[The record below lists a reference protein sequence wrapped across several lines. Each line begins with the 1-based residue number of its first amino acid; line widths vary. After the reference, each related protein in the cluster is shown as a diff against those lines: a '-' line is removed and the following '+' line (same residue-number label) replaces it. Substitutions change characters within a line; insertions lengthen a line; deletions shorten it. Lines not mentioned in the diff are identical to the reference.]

1 MIWYQRQA
9 YFCNWRTYASMIVSL
24 ARGALICLECN
35 FYLSFYHPLLIINCL
50 RPSCNLVLW
59 KGGLKKNVV
68 RGRSAV
74 SILCS
79 KMTFY
84 SQPLQCCMS
93 CDEQLTWA
101 LNNEMQTLGS
111 LDDMLARK
119 INFSSK
125 SKYSSCK
132 YSFKITLITQTFW
145 SSSSEGKVSLKGSKA
160 IYAEPRLWYTS
171 MAVLLERTSRGE
183 IHKTCRLVCHPG

>member
-1 MIWYQRQA
+1 MISKAGIFLQLKDIRQYDCFA
-9 YFCNWRTYASMIVSL
+9 GKGGIDLPWVQFL
-24 ARGALICLECN
+24 LIFLP
-35 FYLSFYHPLLIINCL
+35 SPLLINCL

-84 SQPLQCCMS
+84 SQPLQCFMS

>member
-1 MIWYQRQA
+1 MISKKGI
-9 YFCNWRTYASMIVSL
+9 FCNWRTDASSVSL
-24 ARGALICLECN
+24 ARGHWFAWSAI
-35 FYLSFYHPLLIINCL
+35 FYLSFCHPLLIITNCL

-68 RGRSAV
+68 RGCSAV

-84 SQPLQCCMS
+84 SQPLQCFMS
-93 CDEQLTWA
+93 CDEQPTWA

>member
-1 MIWYQRQA
+1 MISKAGIFLQLKDIRQ
-9 YFCNWRTYASMIVSL
+9 YVSL
-24 ARGALICLECN
+24 ARGGID
-35 FYLSFYHPLLIINCL
+35 HPLLIINCL

-84 SQPLQCCMS
+84 SQPLQCFMS
-93 CDEQLTWA
+93 CDEQPTWA